1 MFCLTERYSAESDIV
16 SSTRIGSMAHNTL
29 HPGEIMTDAKTVAL
43 DFFDTLLIKK
53 DPAAA
58 AAKFFGQGG
67 YIQHNPSVPTGPAEA
82 LVGAISDLFAKFPDW
97 STEIKRV
104 IAEGDLVAVHH
115 HVRQDRDDRGLA
127 VVDIF
132 RVQDDKL
139 VEHWDVVQPVPP
151 EAKND
156 NTMF

>member
-1 MFCLTERYSAESDIV
+1 
-16 SSTRIGSMAHNTL
+16 MAQEFT
-29 HPGEIMTDAKTVAL
+29 IDTVTDPRTVAL
-43 DFFDTLLIKK
+43 DFFDTLLVKK
-53 DPAAA
+53 DPATA
-58 AAKFFGQGG
+58 AAKFFGPAG

-82 LVGAISDLFAKFPDW
+82 LVGAISGLFEKFPNW

-115 HVRQDRDDRGLA
+115 HVKQDANDLGLA

-132 RVQDDKL
+132 RVEDGKL
-139 VEHWDVVQPVPP
+139 VEHWDVVQPVPT